1 MNAHKYNEQAVADE
15 QTRRAASRQ
24 TCFKQRRTLSVLNFG
39 DRTKLATLAT
49 VDVFELGLYIELF
62 VESRQF

>member
-1 MNAHKYNEQAVADE
+1 MNAHKYNQQAVADE
-15 QTRRAASRQ
+15 RAASRQ

-49 VDVFELGLYIELF
+49 VNVFELGLYIELF